1 MSLKRLRKRRNRR
14 VRLRKIH
21 YSRYEKR
28 RAKDQKVRAAYQ
40 LRKFRQQKRA
50 IRKLTRLIEQ
60 EKDRLREA
68 RRIDWQGKTPL
79 TFEPLLKAVRKA
91 LTVNGL
97 YVTSTNGGTH
107 STTSWHYQNR
117 AVDFGSNSSSEGPEI
132 EAQELL
138 LKAFGAS
145 YFKELFGP
153 AGFWVKEGVIH
164 SGTFPGHGDHLHV
177 AIG

>member
-1 MSLKRLRKRRNRR
+1 MRN
-14 VRLRKIH
+14 VH
-21 YSRYEKR
+21 YGRYEEK
-28 RAKDQKVRAAYQ
+28 RAKNQRVRAAYQ

-60 EKDRLREA
+60 EKDRLRKA
-68 RRIDWQGKTPL
+68 RQIDWRGKNPL

-107 STTSWHYQNR
+107 SSTSWHYQDR
-117 AVDFGSNSSSEGPEI
+117 AVDFGSNSVSEGPEI

-153 AGFWVKEGVIH
+153 AGWYVKNGVIYP
-164 SGTFPGHGDHLHV
+164 GTFPAHGDHLHV
-177 AIG
+177 AVA